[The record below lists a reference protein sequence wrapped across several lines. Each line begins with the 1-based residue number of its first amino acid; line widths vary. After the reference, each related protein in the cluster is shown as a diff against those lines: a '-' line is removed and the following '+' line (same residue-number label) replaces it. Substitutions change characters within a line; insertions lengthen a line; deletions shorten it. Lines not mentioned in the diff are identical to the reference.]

1 MKIRLLFAFLLT
13 QSFHLL
19 AQTQTFK
26 IKLIDR
32 TNAPIVGSNV
42 VVRERLDTNKV
53 QFGSTDTAGIAVFT
67 AQNGQQF
74 IVNATFIGFKALK
87 QGITFSEKQPN
98 FRFTLEEQAEILR
111 GVEIVTKKLLIRQE
125 DDKTVVDPEPLA
137 ITSTSALEVLEKTPG
152 LFVDQDGNI
161 YISSTSPAAVYING
175 REQRMSNADIANIL
189 KVLPPNSIEKIEI
202 LRTPSAKYDASS
214 SGGLVNVVLKKGVK
228 IGFTGSVNAGGNQGT
243 YGNQFVGFSLN
254 NNDGFKT
261 SFFNINYNRSDNYS
275 KIINDRTLTDSVLSQ
290 LSFTKQPSDALSLSY
305 GFGRELT
312 KKWQFNYD
320 GRLSLTANKNETNT
334 SNLLKNKTS
343 ETIIRNNANTLH
355 NNNTIFSLNQGVAA
369 VYKFDT
375 LGSELT
381 TDVSYNYIENDG
393 KQDYTT
399 AFLLPQSNPLSGNG
413 DIINKR
419 HFFSAQ
425 VDIKYKLP
433 HQITVESGLKTAIQD
448 FRSATQYFLG
458 TRTDAF
464 RTNTYNFK
472 DNISAAYLQGSKK
485 MGQFLLKIGSRVE
498 NTNMSGRQI
507 VPSDTAFK
515 VNRTDFFPYAYLSR
529 KVVSIAGFEL
539 RSYLVARRTI
549 TRPTYDNLNPFPR
562 FLDQYLYEAGNP
574 DLKPKFTTNYEINIS
589 VDERPIIAFG
599 KNYSEGVFENVIYQD
614 PKNPLISYRTYD
626 NLGKNTETYFKILG
640 GIPPGK
646 TYFFVVGTQYN
657 LNEYQGTY
665 DEKPLTFKRES
676 WTFFT
681 YHSLKLDKKTNLT
694 MNGFMR
700 LKGQLQFYELGNFG
714 ALNFSLNRQFL
725 DRKLLV
731 SLNFNDA
738 FFTNQYRF
746 TLNQGSI
753 STTGSRVND
762 SRRFGLNV
770 RYNFGI
776 RKKEKG
782 ENMFTPI
789 DNG

>member
-1 MKIRLLFAFLLT
+1 MKKRLLFAFLIS
-13 QSFHLL
+13 QSVHLL
-19 AQTQTFK
+19 AQTQVLK
-26 IKLIDR
+26 IRLVDK
-32 TNAPIVGSNV
+32 TNTPIVGSNIV
-42 VVRERLDTNKV
+42 VKERLDTNKV
-53 QFGSTDTAGIAVFT
+53 QFGSTDTAGIAVFN
-67 AQNGQQF
+67 AKNGQQF
-74 IVNATFIGFKALK
+74 VVNATFIGFKTLK

-98 FRFTLEEQAEILR
+98 LRFVLEEQAEILR
-111 GVEIVTKKLLIRQE
+111 GVEVVTKKLLVRQE

-137 ITSTSALEVLEKTPG
+137 ATSTNALEVMEKTPG

-189 KVLPPNSIEKIEI
+189 KVLPPNAIEKIEI

-228 IGFTGSVNAGGNQGT
+228 IGLTGSINAGGNQGT
-243 YGNQFVGFSLN
+243 YGNQFAGFSLN

-261 SFFNINYNRSDNYS
+261 SFFNVNYNRSDNYS
-275 KIINDRTLTDSVLSQ
+275 KVTSDRLLTDNVLSQ
-290 LSFTKQPSDALSLSY
+290 SSFTKLPSDALALGY
-305 GFGRELT
+305 GLGRELS
-312 KKWQFNYD
+312 KKWQLNYD
-320 GRLSLTANKNETNT
+320 GRLSFTDNKNTTNT
-334 SNLLKNKTS
+334 ANLLKNRAS
-343 ETIIRNNANTLH
+343 EALIRNNENALKNNT
-355 NNNTIFSLNQGVAA
+355 TIFSLNQGIAT

-399 AFLLPQSNPLSGNG
+399 AFLLPQQNPLSGNG
-413 DIINKR
+413 DITNKR

-425 VDIKYKLP
+425 IDLKYKLP
-433 HQITVESGLKTAIQD
+433 HQITVESGLKTAVQD
-448 FRSATQYFLG
+448 FRSETKYFLG
-458 TRTDAF
+458 TQTDAF

-485 MGQFLLKIGSRVE
+485 MGAFLLKIGSRLE
-498 NTNMSGRQI
+498 NTAMSGRQI

-515 VNRTDFFPYAYLSR
+515 VNRTDFFPYLYLSR

-539 RSYLVARRTI
+539 RGYLVARRTI

-574 DLKPKFTTNYEINIS
+574 DLKPKFTTNYEINLS
-589 VDERPIIAFG
+589 VDERPILAFG

-614 PKNPLISYRTYD
+614 PKNPLVSYRTYD

-640 GIPPGK
+640 AIPPGK

-657 LNEYQGTY
+657 LNEYEGTY

-676 WTFFT
+676 WSVFT
-681 YHSLKLDKKTNLT
+681 YHSLKLGKKTNLT

-700 LKGQLQFYELGNFG
+700 LKGQLQFYELNDFG

-731 SLNFNDA
+731 SLNFNDV

-753 STTGSRVND
+753 STTGARVND

-776 RKKEKG
+776 RKRERG
-782 ENMFTPI
+782 ENMFDVKPE
-789 DNG
+789 